1 MAKKSP
7 QHRESHTKESHLV
20 IQDAL
25 LHVGKSS
32 TSKKK
37 TKLEVHREIAKSL
50 NISTAMLY
58 KWREQPHKGSGH
70 PNPLD
75 RVATL
80 ISATGDERIVDWLA
94 HKSGGHFIR
103 DEVHSASPELFR
115 ASNALIKDFSH
126 LITELA
132 NACDDQQ
139 IFPAESV
146 RLREKWNSLRKGAE
160 GFIRACEKGTYGAK

>member
-7 QHRESHTKESHLV
+7 QHRDSHTKESHLI

-25 LHVGKSS
+25 LHAGKQSG
-32 TSKKK
+32 SKKK
-37 TKLEVHREIAKSL
+37 TQLEVHREIAKSL

-80 ISATGDERIVDWLA
+80 VSATGDERIVDWLA

-103 DEVHSASPELFR
+103 EEVHSASPELFR
-115 ASNALIKDFSH
+115 ASNSLIKDFSL
-126 LITELA
+126 LITEVVS
-132 NACDDQQ
+132 ACEHDDRSAH
-139 IFPAESV
+139 P
-146 RLREKWNSLRKGAE
+146 SLRRPSAPHP
-160 GFIRACEKGTYGAK
+160 R

>member
-7 QHRESHTKESHLV
+7 QHRNSHTKESHLV

-25 LHVGKSS
+25 LHVVKSG

-37 TKLEVHREIAKSL
+37 TQLEVHHEVAKSL

-75 RVATL
+75 RVAML

-94 HKSGGHFIR
+94 HKSGGHFIH
-103 DEVHSASPELFR
+103 DEVHHTSPELFR
-115 ASNALIKDFSH
+115 ASNALIKDFGL

-139 IFPAESV
+139 ISPAKSV
-146 RLREKWNSLRKGAE
+146 ALREKWNLLRKRAE
-160 GFIRACEKGTYGAK
+160 GFVRACEKGTYGSK

>member
-1 MAKKSP
+1 
-7 QHRESHTKESHLV
+7 
-20 IQDAL
+20 
-25 LHVGKSS
+25 
-32 TSKKK
+32 
-37 TKLEVHREIAKSL
+37 
-50 NISTAMLY
+50 MLY

-75 RVATL
+75 RVAML

-103 DEVHSASPELFR
+103 DEVHHTSPELFR
-115 ASNALIKDFSH
+115 ASNALIKDFGL

-146 RLREKWNSLRKGAE
+146 ALREKWNLLRKRAE
-160 GFIRACEKGTYGAK
+160 GFVRACEKGTYGSK

>member
-7 QHRESHTKESHLV
+7 QHRDSHTKESHLV

-32 TSKKK
+32 TTKKK
-37 TKLEVHREIAKSL
+37 TQLDVHREIAKSL

-70 PNPLD
+70 TNPLD

-80 ISATGDERIVDWLA
+80 ISVTGDERIVDWLA

-115 ASNALIKDFSH
+115 ASNALIKDFSL

-139 IFPAESV
+139 VSPAESV
-146 RLREKWNSLRKGAE
+146 ALREKWNSLRKRAE
-160 GFIRACEKGTYGAK
+160 GFVRACEKGTYGSK